1 MLHGEATACGVVSDL
16 LLYLLAALCFYLIL
30 PVHLQHVKGRLDVQK
45 LSVDLWQRL
54 FQVLLLVV
62 VSVLCASCGT
72 RSFVFELHSMR
83 SCLMPAAFIGYDSLG
98 YVQSHDQATDMRVVG
113 FYASWVLVP
122 CQPDIQGLLW

>member
-1 MLHGEATACGVVSDL
+1 MWRCLRVAAVPLGCSMFLSHSCGP
-16 LLYLLAALCFYLIL
+16 LAA
-30 PVHLQHVKGRLDVQK
+30 VKGRLDVQK
-45 LSVDLWQRL
+45 LPVDLWQRD
-54 FQVLLLVV
+54 FRVLLLVV
-62 VSVLCASCGT
+62 VSVLCTSCGT

-98 YVQSHDQATDMRVVG
+98 YIQSLDQATDMWVVG